1 MTDAVT
7 SPDVAVTDRE
17 RSVCDR
23 VDGARIVALTTDL
36 VEAPSVNPGGTEAAT
51 VAVLRAAAER
61 AGATVEIRDV
71 APGRP
76 NLVATLP
83 GGTGPGLMF
92 LGHSDVVPPGPGWSG
107 DPFTA
112 LLDDGRIV
120 GRGTTDMKGGL
131 AAIVAAMDA
140 LRGETLS
147 GPVQL
152 VCTVDEEEHGVGVRD
167 LVGDPA
173 SYPLHDGGYAGCVV
187 AEPTAMETVV
197 ACRGASYIEVEI
209 RGRAAHSGRPAD
221 GRNAIDAAAKV
232 VDIIRADHD
241 AMQTDLDPLLGA
253 GTWNVG
259 TITGGQGI
267 SAVAPNCSIGIDRR
281 LMPDED
287 AEAIAA
293 DLRAE
298 VSRRGIDTDGI
309 EVDVTVTMSMPG
321 FRTAPDHGFVR
332 TAVDAVTAVG
342 AQTSIGG
349 WTAACDGGFVSR
361 DLGVDCI
368 VLGPGDING
377 QAHQPDESVV
387 VDDLVTAA
395 RAYAVL
401 ALRLLG

>member
-1 MTDAVT
+1 MA
-7 SPDVAVTDRE
+7 PTDRE

-23 VDGARIVALTTDL
+23 VDAAQIVAVTTAL
-36 VEAPSVNPGGTEAAT
+36 IEAPSVNPGGTEGDA
-51 VAVLRAAAER
+51 VAVLRAAAQR
-61 AGATVEIRDV
+61 AGATVEIREV

-83 GGTGPGLMF
+83 GGDGPGVMF
-92 LGHSDVVPPGPGWSG
+92 LGHSDVVPPGPGWTG
-107 DPFTA
+107 DPFA
-112 LLDDGRIV
+112 ARVADGRIV
-120 GRGTTDMKGGL
+120 GRGSTDMKGGL
-131 AAIVAAMDA
+131 AAIVGAMDA
-140 LRGETLS
+140 LRGENLS

-152 VCTVDEEEHGVGVRD
+152 VCTVDEEEHGIGVRD
-167 LVGDPA
+167 LVGTPG
-173 SYPLHDGGYAGCVV
+173 SYPVHPAGYAGCVV
-187 AEPTAMETVV
+187 AEPTAMETVI
-197 ACRGASYIEVEI
+197 ACRGASYIEIEI

-232 VDIIRADHD
+232 IDIIRADHD
-241 AMQTDLDPLLGA
+241 AMQADLDPLLGA

-267 SAVAPNCSIGIDRR
+267 SAVAPNCAIGIDRR

-287 AEAIAA
+287 AAAIAQ

-298 VSRRGIDTDGI
+298 IHRRGIDTDGI
-309 EVDVTVTMSMPG
+309 EVDVAVTMSMPG
-321 FRTAPDHGFVR
+321 FRTAPDHAFVR
-332 TAVDAVTAVG
+332 AAVDAVTAVG

-387 VDDLVTAA
+387 VDDLVAA
-395 RAYAVL
+395 AKAYAVL

>member
-7 SPDVAVTDRE
+7 ETVARTDRE
-17 RSVCDR
+17 RAVCER
-23 VDGARIVALTTDL
+23 VDAAQIVAVTTAL
-36 VEAPSVNPGGTEAAT
+36 VEAPSVNPGGTEGEA

-61 AGATVEIRDV
+61 VGATVEVREV

-83 GGTGPGLMF
+83 GGDGPGVMF
-92 LGHSDVVPPGPGWSG
+92 LGHSDVVPPGPGWTD
-107 DPFTA
+107 DPFA
-112 LLDDGRIV
+112 ARVSDGRIV
-120 GRGTTDMKGGL
+120 GRGSTDMKGGL

-140 LRGETLS
+140 LRGENLS

-152 VCTVDEEEHGVGVRD
+152 VCTVDEEEHGIGVRD
-167 LVGDPA
+167 LVGGPDA
-173 SYPLHDGGYAGCVV
+173 YPLHPGGYAGCVV
-187 AEPTAMETVV
+187 AEPTAMETVI
-197 ACRGASYIEVEI
+197 ACRGASYIEIEI

-221 GRNAIDAAAKV
+221 GRNAIDAATKV
-232 VDIIRADHD
+232 IDIIRADHD
-241 AMQTDLDPLLGA
+241 AMQADLDPLLGA

-287 AEAIAA
+287 ADAIAEN
-293 DLRAE
+293 LRAE
-298 VSRRGIDTDGI
+298 VRRHGIDSDGI
-309 EVDVTVTMSMPG
+309 EVDIAVTMSMPG
-321 FRTAPDHGFVR
+321 FRTAPDHPFVR
-332 TAVDAVTAVG
+332 AAVDAVTAVG
-342 AQTSIGG
+342 AHTSIGG

-368 VLGPGDING
+368 VLGPGDITG
-377 QAHQPDESVV
+377 QAHQPDESVA

>member
-7 SPDVAVTDRE
+7 SPVAAPTDRE

-23 VDGARIVALTTDL
+23 VDAAQIVAVTTAL
-36 VEAPSVNPGGTEAAT
+36 VEAPSVNPGGTEGDA
-51 VAVLRAAAER
+51 VAVLAAAAER
-61 AGATVEIRDV
+61 VGATVEVREV

-83 GGTGPGLMF
+83 GGDGPGLMF
-92 LGHSDVVPPGPGWSG
+92 LGHSDVVPPGPGWTG
-107 DPFTA
+107 DPFA
-112 LLDDGRIV
+112 ARVADGQIV
-120 GRGTTDMKGGL
+120 GRGSTDMKGGL

-140 LRGETLS
+140 LRGENLS

-167 LVGDPA
+167 LVGTPA
-173 SYPLHDGGYAGCVV
+173 SYPLHPGGYTGCVV
-187 AEPTAMETVV
+187 AEPTAMETVI
-197 ACRGASYIEVEI
+197 ACRGASYIEIEI

-232 VDIIRADHD
+232 IDIIRADHD
-241 AMQTDLDPLLGA
+241 AMQSDLDPLLGA

-267 SAVAPNCSIGIDRR
+267 SAVAPNCAIGIDRR

-287 AEAIAA
+287 AEAIAES
-293 DLRAE
+293 LRTE
-298 VSRRGIDTDGI
+298 VRRRGIDTDGI
-309 EVDVTVTMSMPG
+309 EVDVAVTMSMPG
-321 FRTAPDHGFVR
+321 FRTAPDHAFVR
-332 TAVDAVTAVG
+332 AAVDAVSSVG
-342 AQTSIGG
+342 TLTSIGG

-377 QAHQPDESVV
+377 QAHQPDESVA

>member
-1 MTDAVT
+1 VTDAVT

-17 RSVCDR
+17 RSVCAR
-23 VDGARIVALTTDL
+23 VDTAGIVALTTDL
-36 VEAPSVNPGGTEAAT
+36 VQAPSVNPGGTEGDA
-51 VAVLRAAAER
+51 VAVLAAAAER
-61 AGATVEIRDV
+61 AGATVETREV
-71 APGRP
+71 ASGRP
-76 NLVATLP
+76 NLVATWP
-83 GGTGPGLMF
+83 GGSGPGLMF

-112 LLDDGRIV
+112 RVADGRIV
-120 GRGTTDMKGGL
+120 GRGSTDMKGGL
-131 AAIVAAMDA
+131 ASIVAAMDA

-152 VCTVDEEEHGVGVRD
+152 VCTVDEEEHGIGVRD
-167 LVGDPA
+167 LVGA
-173 SYPLHDGGYAGCVV
+173 STSYPLLPGGYAGCVV
-187 AEPTAMETVV
+187 AEPTAMETVI
-197 ACRGASYIEVEI
+197 ACRGASYIEIEI

-232 VDIIRADHD
+232 IDIIRTDHE
-241 AMQTDLDPLLGA
+241 AMQTELDPLLGA

-267 SAVAPNCSIGIDRR
+267 SAVAPNCAIGIDRR

-287 AEAIAA
+287 AEAIAEN
-293 DLRAE
+293 LSAE
-298 VSRRGIDTDGI
+298 IRRRGIDTDGI
-309 EVDVTVTMSMPG
+309 EVDIAVTMCMPG
-321 FRTAPDHGFVR
+321 FRTAPDAPFVR
-332 TAVDAVTAVG
+332 AAVDAVTAVG
-342 AQTSIGG
+342 VDTSIGG

-368 VLGPGDING
+368 VLGPGDITG
-377 QAHQPDESVV
+377 QAHQPDESVA
-387 VDDLVTAA
+387 VDDLVAAA

>member
-7 SPDVAVTDRE
+7 SPVAASTDRE

-23 VDGARIVALTTDL
+23 VDAAQIVALTTAL
-36 VEAPSVNPGGTEAAT
+36 VEAPSVNPGGTEGDAVAVLAAAAERVGAT
-51 VAVLRAAAER
+51 VAVRTL
-61 AGATVEIRDV
+61 

-83 GGTGPGLMF
+83 GGDGPGVMF
-92 LGHSDVVPPGPGWSG
+92 LGHSDVVPPGPGWTG
-107 DPFTA
+107 DPFA
-112 LLDDGRIV
+112 ARIADGHIV
-120 GRGTTDMKGGL
+120 GRGSTDMKGGL

-152 VCTVDEEEHGVGVRD
+152 VCTVDEEEHGLGVRD
-167 LVGDPA
+167 LVGTPA
-173 SYPLHDGGYAGCVV
+173 SYPLHPGGYAGCVV

-197 ACRGASYIEVEI
+197 ACRGASYIEIEI

-232 VDIIRADHD
+232 IDIIRADHD

-259 TITGGQGI
+259 TIAGGQGI
-267 SAVAPNCSIGIDRR
+267 SAVAPNCAIGIDRR

-287 AEAIAA
+287 AEAIAEN
-293 DLRAE
+293 LRAE
-298 VSRRGIDTDGI
+298 VRRRGIDTDGI
-309 EVDVTVTMSMPG
+309 EVDIAVTMSMPG
-321 FRTAPDHGFVR
+321 FRTSPDNQFVR
-332 TAVDAVTAVG
+332 AAVDAVTSVG
-342 AQTSIGG
+342 ATTSIGG

-368 VLGPGDING
+368 VLGPGDITG
-377 QAHQPDESVV
+377 QAHQPDESVAV
-387 VDDLVTAA
+387 NDLVTAA
-395 RAYAVL
+395 QAYAVL